1 MSTPIKTL
9 SELLTELSDHSGELK
24 VIQCQEYGV
33 GSLSEFLARDENESL
48 IIEGGESRKQ
58 LTKWLDELYQSRVK
72 LLRIRNAIES

>member
-1 MSTPIKTL
+1 MTPTKTL
-9 SELLTELSDHSGELK
+9 AELLDSLGDHGNDIK

-33 GSLSEFLARDENESL
+33 GSLSELLARDENESL